1 MGPVMNANQT
11 VFEYL
16 IKKLYDYGVRHVFGV
31 PGDYALG
38 FFYELELSN
47 LEVVNTCDEQGAGF
61 AEDAYARVNG
71 LGVVCVT

>member
-1 MGPVMNANQT
+1 MGAVMNANQT

-38 FFYELELSN
+38 FSMN
-47 LEVVNTCDEQGAGF
+47 
-61 AEDAYARVNG
+61 
-71 LGVVCVT
+71 